1 MKKTKERKRIAA
13 KGSLDHSPCRNS
25 RYCVVFQGDLSTGLR
40 RCFFLFPPM
49 RVWCVACACWCI
61 RFAAD
66 SLRETNRKK
75 RDGREEERTE
85 GGKNV
90 RVLEEEDCTRG
101 LRPVAAVERVCTGV
115 RDDTLYIEAP
125 LTAHPP

>member
-1 MKKTKERKRIAA
+1 MFF
-13 KGSLDHSPCRNS
+13 P
-25 RYCVVFQGDLSTGLR
+25 LSSDARMVCMRARVGVYGLR
-40 RCFFLFPPM
+40 PIRCA
-49 RVWCVACACWCI
+49 RRI
-61 RFAAD
+61 GR
-66 SLRETNRKK
+66 RETA
-75 RDGREEERTE
+75 GRRREQK

-101 LRPVAAVERVCTGV
+101 LRPVAAVKRVCTGV